1 MKRVVVTV
9 VGLACMAAS
18 AAHAQGSSAP
28 ARGAPVAGAPAPA
41 APAAA
46 APERPCFVVT
56 QALGQYS
63 EIPLTGFD
71 PAVTSQPLPAVT
83 APGAV
88 MIMCVRTTIVPEVTD
103 YRVLT
108 ELRLP
113 LSISAGPKTLLLGAS
128 AGKLQ
133 IGLPDGAATPEETKA
148 LQDRL
153 DEMNA
158 AMAKAAPKKK

>member
-1 MKRVVVTV
+1 MKFVAFAVAGMVC
-9 VGLACMAAS
+9 LAAV
-18 AAHAQGSSAP
+18 AAHAQGAGPPAP
-28 ARGAPVAGAPAPA
+28 AVPA
-41 APAAA
+41 APAT
-46 APERPCFVVT
+46 PERPCFLVT
-56 QALGQYS
+56 QALGQYT
-63 EIPLTGFD
+63 ETPLTGFD

-83 APGAV
+83 APNAV

-103 YRVLT
+103 YRVIT

-113 LSISAGPKTLLLGAS
+113 LSINTGQRALLLGAS
-128 AGKLQ
+128 KGKLQ

-158 AMAKAAPKKK
+158 AMAKAQPKRK

>member
-9 VGLACMAAS
+9 VGLACMAAGG
-18 AAHAQGSSAP
+18 AHAQG
-28 ARGAPVAGAPAPA
+28 AGPPAPA
-41 APAAA
+41 AGAA
-46 APERPCFVVT
+46 APERPCFLVT
-56 QALGQYS
+56 QALGQYT

-83 APGAV
+83 APNAV

-113 LSISAGPKTLLLGAS
+113 LSINTGQRTLLLGAS
-128 AGKLQ
+128 KGKLQ

-158 AMAKAAPKKK
+158 AMAKAQPKK

>member
-1 MKRVVVTV
+1 MKFVAFAA
-9 VGLACMAAS
+9 VGLVCMSAA
-18 AAHAQGSSAP
+18 AAHAQG
-28 ARGAPVAGAPAPA
+28 PAPA
-41 APAAA
+41 AGPPAPAGPA
-46 APERPCFVVT
+46 TPDRSCVLVT
-56 QALGQYS
+56 QTLGQYS
-63 EIPLTGFD
+63 EIPLAGFD

-88 MIMCVRTTIVPEVTD
+88 MIACIRTTIVPEVND

-113 LSISAGPKTLLLGAS
+113 LSIRAGQKTLLLGAS

-133 IGLPDGAATPEETKA
+133 IGLPDGPATPEETKA
-148 LQDRL
+148 LQNRL

-158 AMAKAAPKKK
+158 AMAASRPKKK

>member
-1 MKRVVVTV
+1 MKRVVLTV
-9 VGLACMAAS
+9 ASLACMAAGG
-18 AAHAQGSSAP
+18 AQAQV
-28 ARGAPVAGAPAPA
+28 VAGPPAPGAPA
-41 APAAA
+41 APAAS
-46 APERPCFVVT
+46 ERPCFVVA

-71 PAVTSQPLPAVT
+71 PAVTSQPLPAIT
-83 APGAV
+83 TPGAV

-113 LSISAGPKTLLLGAS
+113 LSINTGQRSLLLGAS

-133 IGLPDGAATPEETKA
+133 IGLPDGPASPEETKA
-148 LQDRL
+148 LQNRL

-158 AMAKAAPKKK
+158 AMAQAQSKKK

>member
-1 MKRVVVTV
+1 MKRVVVPV
-9 VGLACMAAS
+9 VGLVWMAAG
-18 AAHAQGSSAP
+18 AAYAQGTP
-28 ARGAPVAGAPAPA
+28 APAPA
-41 APAAA
+41 APAA
-46 APERPCFVVT
+46 PQRPCFVVT
-56 QALGQYS
+56 QALGQYT
-63 EIPLTGFD
+63 EIPLTADFD
-71 PAVTSQPLPAVT
+71 PAVTSKPLPAVT

-88 MIMCVRTTIVPEVTD
+88 MIMCVRPTIVPEITD

-113 LSISAGPKTLLLGAS
+113 LSINTGQRTLLLGAS

-148 LQDRL
+148 LQNRL

-158 AMAKAAPKKK
+158 AMAAAAPKKK

>member
-1 MKRVVVTV
+1 MKSVVLTA
-9 VGLACMAAS
+9 VGLATMAAGV
-18 AAHAQGSSAP
+18 AHAQGSP
-28 ARGAPVAGAPAPA
+28 AAGPATPGAPAI
-41 APAAA
+41 
-46 APERPCFVVT
+46 PERSCLLVT
-56 QALGQYS
+56 QALGQYT
-63 EIPLTGFD
+63 EIPLAGFD
-71 PAVTSQPLPAVT
+71 PAVTSQPLPPVT

-88 MIMCVRTTIVPEVTD
+88 MIVCMRATIVPEITD

-113 LSISAGPKTLLLGAS
+113 LSINTGQRTLLLGAS

-148 LQDRL
+148 LQNRL

-158 AMAKAAPKKK
+158 AMAAAAPKKK

>member
-1 MKRVVVTV
+1 V
-9 VGLACMAAS
+9 L
-18 AAHAQGSSAP
+18 
-28 ARGAPVAGAPAPA
+28 
-41 APAAA
+41 
-46 APERPCFVVT
+46 VT
-56 QALGQYS
+56 QTLGQYT
-63 EIPLTGFD
+63 EIPLAGFD

-88 MIMCVRTTIVPEVTD
+88 MVACLRTTIVPEVTD

-113 LSISAGPKTLLLGAS
+113 LSIRAGQKTLLLGAS

-133 IGLPDGAATPEETKA
+133 IGLPDGPTTPEETKA
-148 LQDRL
+148 LRDRL

-158 AMAKAAPKKK
+158 AMAKAQPKKK